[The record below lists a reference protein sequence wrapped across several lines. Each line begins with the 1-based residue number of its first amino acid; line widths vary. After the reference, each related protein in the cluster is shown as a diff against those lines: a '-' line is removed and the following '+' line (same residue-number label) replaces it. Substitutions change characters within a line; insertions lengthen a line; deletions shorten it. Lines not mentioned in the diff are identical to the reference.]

1 MKHSTERRRSLI
13 THEDPKSP
21 ISEAFRT
28 LRTNIQFA
36 SVDQEIESLM
46 VTSTGPAE
54 GKSTIA
60 ANLATVMAQSG
71 KKTLLIDADLRKP
84 TVNHTFRFLNNEG
97 LTQVLTGQA
106 SLEQVVK
113 TNTDVDNLDILTSG
127 PIPPN
132 PAELLGSKAM
142 SRMLEEVKSHYHL
155 VLFDTPP
162 VIAVTDAQVLA
173 SQVDGVLL
181 VISSGKT
188 NREMAVRA
196 KELLEQVQANILGC
210 VLNNR
215 KMKADSQY
223 YYYYGGN

>member
-1 MKHSTERRRSLI
+1 
-13 THEDPKSP
+13 
-21 ISEAFRT
+21 
-28 LRTNIQFA
+28 
-36 SVDQEIESLM
+36 M

-132 PAELLGSKAM
+132 PAELLGSRAM
-142 SRMLEEVKSHYHL
+142 SRLLEEAKSHYHL

-215 KMKADSQY
+215 KMKAGSQY

>member
-132 PAELLGSKAM
+132 PAELLGSRAM
-142 SRMLEEVKSHYHL
+142 SRLLEEAKSHYHL

-215 KMKADSQY
+215 KMKAGSQY